1 MEEQSE
7 IVKNLEMLWKKNY
20 PAGTRR
26 EFNIPE
32 RSVYSLLEESAKTS
46 PKNIAMDFYGKKTT
60 YSELKTA
67 VDRASGY
74 LAEIGIKTYDRVGLM
89 LPNSPQF
96 VILFF
101 AIVKLGAIVVQANP
115 LYTTFELR
123 DEFTDS
129 TTSTVIIL
137 DDFYSKIEPL
147 YPSVI
152 KKIIVTK
159 IQDYLPGMLG
169 ALYSLSKGKNKAKIP
184 KADHIIYFGPKSSSA
199 KTVNEA
205 KIEPLTM
212 PALIQYTGGTTGT
225 PKGAL
230 LSHQNLVANVYQ
242 LSEWLPDN
250 MRKNRT
256 FLSAIPFFHVYGMM
270 TAMLMPCHLSSKMK
284 IVPDPR
290 DTKNVLKTIQ
300 KEKALI
306 FPGIP
311 TMYHSILRYK
321 KSAKYNIKSLELLL
335 SGAAPLPME
344 IQKEFEVR
352 SGASLLEGYGLT
364 EASPVVCATPVEIEK
379 RKAGSVGF
387 PVPNTTVKI
396 VDEETGTKELPIGE
410 IGEIIAKGPQ
420 VMLGY
425 LNNVEETK
433 DTIRDGWLFT
443 GDLGM
448 IDQEGY
454 IHIVDRKKD
463 LIIAGGY
470 NVYPREVEEVLYQNP
485 KIEDVAVVGI
495 KDVHRGETVKAVIVL
510 KKGETLT
517 NEEIT
522 QFCTT
527 HMAIYKVPR
536 VIEFRESLPRSVVGK
551 VLKKELR

>member
-1 MEEQSE
+1 MEEESE
-7 IVKNLEMLWKKNY
+7 IMKSIEALWEKNY

-26 EFNIPE
+26 KFKIPE
-32 RSVYSLLEESAKTS
+32 RTVYSLLEEAAKSA
-46 PKNIAMDFYGKKTT
+46 PGNIAMDFYGKKTS
-60 YSELKTA
+60 YSDLKAA
-67 VDRASGY
+67 VDRAADY
-74 LAEIGIKTYDRVGLM
+74 LTEIGIKPYDRVGLM

-101 AIVKLGAIVVQANP
+101 AIVKIGAIVVQANP

-137 DDFYSKIEPL
+137 DDFYPKIEQL
-147 YPSVI
+147 YPATI
-152 KKIIVTK
+152 NKIIVTK
-159 IQDYLPGMLG
+159 IQDYLPGLL
-169 ALYSLSKGKNKAKIP
+169 ASLYSLSKGKNKAKIP
-184 KADHIIYFGPKSSSA
+184 KRDYIFSFSPKSSSSRHTA
-199 KTVNEA
+199 EA
-205 KIEPLTM
+205 KIDPMKM

-230 LSHQNLVANVYQ
+230 LSHQNLVSNVYQ
-242 LSEWLPDN
+242 LTEWLPKD
-250 MRKNRT
+250 MRENRT

-270 TAMLMPCHLSSKMK
+270 TAMLMPCYVKAKMV

-300 KEKALI
+300 KAKSLI

-311 TMYHSILRYK
+311 TMYHSLIRFK
-321 KSAKYNIKSLELLL
+321 KSSKYNIQSLELLL
-335 SGAAPLPME
+335 SGAAPLPLE

-364 EASPVVCATPVEIEK
+364 EASPVVCATPVELEK

-387 PVPNTTVKI
+387 PVPNTIVKI
-396 VDEETGTKELPIGE
+396 VDEEKGTKELPIGE

-425 LNNVEETK
+425 LNNVEETE
-433 DTIRDGWLFT
+433 DTVRDGWLFT

-470 NVYPREVEEVLYQNP
+470 NIYPREVEEVLYRHP

-517 NEEIT
+517 NDEIMRY
-522 QFCTT
+522 CTT
-527 HMAIYKVPR
+527 HLAVYKVPR